1 MFLALFRLWLDD
13 DGERDR
19 DRELDTDRV
28 FGLDRERERGLLDL
42 ETDLE
47 FPFR

>member
-28 FGLDRERERGLLDL
+28 FGLDRERGLLDL